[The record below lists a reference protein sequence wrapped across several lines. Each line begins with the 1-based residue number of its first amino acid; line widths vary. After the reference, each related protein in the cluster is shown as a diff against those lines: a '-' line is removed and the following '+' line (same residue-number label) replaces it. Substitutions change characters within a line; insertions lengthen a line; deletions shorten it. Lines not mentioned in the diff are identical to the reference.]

1 MTVSTFTVMLL
12 AAFVWYSGG
21 IALVLKGMSLARSA
35 YAIDPDSFWSF
46 GAPLL
51 GIAIGLVKARF
62 IFNHACKKNILRI
75 GKLEAPKL
83 WQCFRPGM
91 LIFLAIIIPTGAMDV
106 EGCCRQVSLSLP
118 CVRTGF
124 FNCHGPARFEH
135 IVLEN
140 ESVFERPPGVWR
152 SLTPS
157 NRPET
162 GNAMIHIDREKC
174 VGCGGCVD
182 LCPAAAIRFVKDRAR
197 IGNQLCLEC
206 TTCVRVC
213 PMKAPAEV

>member
-91 LIFLAIIIPTGAMDV
+91 LIFLAIIIPTGAWMS
-106 EGCCRQVSLSLP
+106 R
-118 CVRTGF
+118 
-124 FNCHGPARFEH
+124 
-135 IVLEN
+135 
-140 ESVFERPPGVWR
+140 
-152 SLTPS
+152 
-157 NRPET
+157 
-162 GNAMIHIDREKC
+162 
-174 VGCGGCVD
+174 
-182 LCPAAAIRFVKDRAR
+182 AAAGKFLY
-197 IGNQLCLEC
+197 LCL
-206 TTCVRVC
+206 VC
-213 PMKAPAEV
+213 GLDFSIATGLLVSSILFWKMKAFSKAPESGIVTPAKETMP